1 MNYTQFKAIGHTDL
15 RDPLGAFELY
25 NRLWEVITL
34 DITMNVIEKVT
45 PSPGWKFGP
54 CLGGRCHVDKL
65 APLMWDSE

>member
-15 RDPLGAFELY
+15 RDLLGAFVLY

-34 DITMNVIEKVT
+34 DITMDVIEKVT

-65 APLMWDSE
+65 APLVWDSE

>member
-15 RDPLGAFELY
+15 RDLLGAFVLY

-34 DITMNVIEKVT
+34 DITMDVIEKVT